1 MPKQKSISNTIDKE
15 LEKEKEKHMLAFY
28 MLESNEKKR
37 KILLHV
43 PLKSLI
49 LAIEGNYKSKILSS
63 APRKGLFLHLKAIN
77 VEILW
82 VKVSNLTLGI
92 YIYIYILWCCL
103 ENNFFLISKLDSYA
117 FLFFLFLYSYYLN
130 VFILSHDGDNNM
142 GTVKH

>member
-1 MPKQKSISNTIDKE
+1 
-15 LEKEKEKHMLAFY
+15 MLAFY

-49 LAIEGNYKSKILSS
+49 LAIEGNYKSKILSL

-92 YIYIYILWCCL
+92 YIYIYIYCGV
-103 ENNFFLISKLDSYA
+103 A
-117 FLFFLFLYSYYLN
+117 
-130 VFILSHDGDNNM
+130 
-142 GTVKH
+142 

>member
-1 MPKQKSISNTIDKE
+1 
-15 LEKEKEKHMLAFY
+15 MLAFY

-49 LAIEGNYKSKILSS
+49 LAIEGNYKSKILSL
-63 APRKGLFLHLKAIN
+63 ALRKGLFLHLKAIN
-77 VEILW
+77 MEILW
-82 VKVSNLTLGI
+82 VKVSNLTLGIYI